1 VNADDPLV
9 LGAAL
14 GDCVHVAGVL
24 NFLSAARSAGYESE
38 FLGPGVPVERVV
50 TEVRQRRPALLAVSY
65 RLTPEAG
72 ERLLAELTAGLD
84 AAGLGDTRVVVGGT
98 PPVAAV
104 AERSGRFEAVFG
116 GPNGPS
122 VEEFLTGNLAAVA
135 ERSWAGTLVA
145 RRDQTAPRPLLRHH
159 FGLPSVPATVQG
171 IGRIADA
178 GLLDVISLGTD
189 QNAQEFFFNPHRMDP
204 AQDGAG
210 GVPIRTRDDL
220 VALYDASR
228 RGNFPLMRCYSGT
241 NDQLLMAELLEDTI
255 HNAWCAVPVFWY
267 SELDGRSDRTLEAA
281 ITEHQ
286 GLVTWCAGR
295 GIPVERND
303 QNQWALRYASDVVQ
317 VAAGALAA
325 SITAQS
331 GIAVYVLQMMLNT
344 PPGTSPSMDVAKM
357 LAMEDL
363 TVRRVGSDV
372 TVLRELRAGLFAFP
386 QDPDRARG
394 QLASSTR
401 TAMLLMPDI
410 LHVVAYT
417 EADHATGPEELIS
430 SCELVHQ
437 VIDDSLRG
445 LPDPASDPVIAGR
458 RDELI
463 GEAEAL
469 LDMIERDAPEALLG
483 EPHAL
488 ARVVRDGY
496 FDAPYLAGNPA
507 ARGTAVTVVDRGCRT
522 VDPHSGMPMSE
533 VTRVVM
539 V

>member
-1 VNADDPLV
+1 MNAAPLV
-9 LGAAL
+9 VGVAL
-14 GDCVHVAGVL
+14 GDCVHVAGIL
-24 NFLSAARSAGYESE
+24 NFLAAARSAGYESE
-38 FLGPGVPVERVV
+38 FLGPGVPVDRVV
-50 TEVRQRRPALLAVSY
+50 TEVQRRQPELLAVSY
-65 RLTPEAG
+65 RLTPAAG
-72 ERLLAELTAGLD
+72 ERLLAELTAGLE
-84 AAGLGDTRVVVGGT
+84 AAGFGDTRMVFGGT
-98 PPVAAV
+98 PPMAAV

-116 GPNGPS
+116 GTDGPS
-122 VEEFLTGNLAAVA
+122 VDEYLTGNLTSVA
-135 ERSWAGTLVA
+135 QRSPASTLVA

-159 FGLPSVPATVQG
+159 FGLPTVPATVQG
-171 IGRIADA
+171 IARIADA
-178 GLLDVISLGTD
+178 GVLDVISLGTD
-189 QNAQEFFFNPHRMDP
+189 QNAQEFFFKPHLMDP

-210 GVPIRTRDDL
+210 GVPIRTPDDL

-228 RGNFPLMRCYSGT
+228 RGNFPMMRCYAGT
-241 NDQLLMAELLEDTI
+241 NDQLPMAELLEATI

-286 GLVTWCAGR
+286 ALVAWCAGR
-295 GIPVERND
+295 GTPVERND

-325 SITAQS
+325 LITARS
-331 GIAVYVLQMMLNT
+331 GVDVYVLQMMLNT

-357 LAMEDL
+357 LAMEAM
-363 TVRRVGSDV
+363 TVRLVGSDV

-386 QDPDRARG
+386 EDPDRARG

-401 TAMLLMPDI
+401 TAMLLAPDV

-417 EADHATGPEELIS
+417 EADHATGPGELIS

-445 LPDPASDPVIAGR
+445 LPDPASDPGVAAR

-463 GEAEAL
+463 GETEAL

-483 EPHAL
+483 EPHTL

-507 ARGTAVTVVDRGCRT
+507 AHGTAVTVVDRGCRT
-522 VDPHSGMPMSE
+522 VEPYSGMPISE
-533 VTRVVM
+533 VTRVVKA
-539 V
+539 